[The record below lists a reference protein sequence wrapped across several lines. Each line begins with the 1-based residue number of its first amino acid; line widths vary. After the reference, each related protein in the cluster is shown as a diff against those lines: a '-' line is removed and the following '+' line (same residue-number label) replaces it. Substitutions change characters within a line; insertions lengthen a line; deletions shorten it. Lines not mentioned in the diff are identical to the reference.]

1 MSQPKPSWK
10 KRALEAERRLAEE
23 RLKRAAVAFAAVY
36 DKADSWSDERDELYS
51 AAEDFVT
58 AIEAEER
65 GLVE

>member
-1 MSQPKPSWK
+1 MSQPKPRWK
-10 KRALEAERRLAEE
+10 TRALEAERRLAEE
-23 RLKRAAVAFAAVY
+23 RLKRAAVEFARVY